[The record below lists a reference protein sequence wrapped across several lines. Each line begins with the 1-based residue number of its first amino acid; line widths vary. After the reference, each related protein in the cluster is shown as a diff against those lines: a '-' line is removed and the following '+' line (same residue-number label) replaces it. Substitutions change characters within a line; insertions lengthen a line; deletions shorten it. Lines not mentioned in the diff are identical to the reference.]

1 MKKSLSNKEV
11 LVLGPYINRAVLCSE
26 VIAVFHLSVP
36 DTPALPKASG
46 FVIGF
51 FWIAVIP

>member
-1 MKKSLSNKEV
+1 MLD
-11 LVLGPYINRAVLCSE
+11 PYINRAILCSA

-36 DTPALPKASG
+36 DTQALPETSG

-51 FWIAVIP
+51 SWIAMVP